1 MTIIY
6 WIGMFLLIFGAIS
19 FTRIVDEDDSRED
32 ALKRAALLVML
43 IGFGLIA
50 VAQPVLNWNREQETK
65 AQHNLIY
72 GRN

>member
-1 MTIIY
+1 
-6 WIGMFLLIFGAIS
+6 MFLLIFGAIS

-43 IGFGLIA
+43 IGFSLIA

-65 AQHNLIY
+65 VQQQNF
-72 GRN
+72 